1 VPRARLNTSDGK
13 TTEWKS
19 RSLRNYQ
26 RRTLAA
32 DALIAGT
39 YLSGTNTRRVRRALS
54 ALFGGAVGKDAVS
67 RVWRKVSTQQA
78 SLPSRTDL
86 MSPVGIPSLPSGQ
99 RAGRNAQRPRDL
111 PHHRR
116 RVGRSR
122 GSPAWGP
129 FGPAPAFTRVVTVPG
144 RKGRRNRNHH
154 DHGAEKQILHDALP
168 LSSVFSFHE
177 IVRVEPHFG
186 PSTHDNSKVV
196 WWQNGGRHGIAIFN
210 RTTISDRIP

>member
-1 VPRARLNTSDGK
+1 MRPEARSSAAFCVGESAFQRDGC
-13 TTEWKS
+13 
-19 RSLRNYQ
+19 
-26 RRTLAA
+26 
-32 DALIAGT
+32 
-39 YLSGTNTRRVRRALS
+39 
-54 ALFGGAVGKDAVS
+54 
-67 RVWRKVSTQQA
+67 TQQA

-86 MSPVGIPSLPSGQ
+86 MSPVDHVAVARSDPLFDQ
-99 RAGRNAQRPRDL
+99 MANWVCR

-168 LSSVFSFHE
+168 SLGILPPLIYAAGVAMSWREFRFNLRPIALFAFGCVVVTTCAVAGTVHWLLAMPLAVSF
-177 IVRVEPHFG
+177 VPRDGDYYGYLLARNSQFG
-186 PSTHDNSKVV
+186 
-196 WWQNGGRHGIAIFN
+196 
-210 RTTISDRIP
+210 